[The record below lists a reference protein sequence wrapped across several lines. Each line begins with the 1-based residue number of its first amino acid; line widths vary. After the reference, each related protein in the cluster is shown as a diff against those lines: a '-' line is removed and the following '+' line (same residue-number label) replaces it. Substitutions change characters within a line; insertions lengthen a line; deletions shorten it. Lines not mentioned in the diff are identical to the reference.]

1 MARITRRLLLA
12 VALFLALAAGLVGGG
27 GGCVER
33 EVQINSDPQGAL
45 VYLNDQE
52 VGRTPLRQDFTWYGT
67 YDVSVRKEG
76 YQTLKT
82 TAPVIA
88 PWWQWVPFDFVA
100 DVLPFRLKDTHAL
113 SYTLKPIPETAE
125 DPDRLVQRG
134 EAMRD
139 RLESGEK
146 PVKTP
151 KTRPAATTRAAKR
164 AQTRP
169 ATSSEPSLP

>member
-1 MARITRRLLLA
+1 MARTTRRLLFA
-12 VALFLALAAGLVGGG
+12 VVVFAALAAGLGG

-33 EVQINSDPQGAL
+33 EIQVNSEPQGAL

-82 TAPVIA
+82 TSPVIA
-88 PWWQWVPFDFVA
+88 PWWQWVPFDFIA
-100 DVLPFRLKDTHAL
+100 EVLPFRLKDTHAL
-113 SYTLKPIPETAE
+113 GYTLKPTPETAV
-125 DPDRLVQRG
+125 DPERLVQRG
-134 EAMRD
+134 EEMRD

-146 PVKTP
+146 PVKTA
-151 KTRPAATTRAAKR
+151 KTRPATTWVSRR
-164 AQTRP
+164 PQTRP
-169 ATSSEPSLP
+169 TTSPALSPP

>member
-1 MARITRRLLLA
+1 MARTTRRLLFA
-12 VALFLALAAGLVGGG
+12 VVVLVALAATL

-33 EVQINSDPQGAL
+33 EIQVNSNPQGAL
-45 VYLNDQE
+45 VYLNGQE

-67 YDVSVRKEG
+67 YDVAVRKEG

-82 TAPVIA
+82 ASPVIA

-100 DVLPFRLKDTHAL
+100 EVLPFRFKDTHAL
-113 SYTLKPIPETAE
+113 QYTLKPTPETTV

-134 EAMRD
+134 EEMRD

-146 PVKTP
+146 PLKTP
-151 KTRPAATTRAAKR
+151 KTRPATTRAAKPR
-164 AQTRP
+164 PSVPTTTNPSPQT
-169 ATSSEPSLP
+169 LP